1 MRNINKM
8 LQMIF
13 EKIPSTNYSVRKYKE
28 IRLICVTKLIVDH
41 SW

>member
-13 EKIPSTNYSVRKYKE
+13 EKILSTNNFYSVRKYKE
-28 IRLICVTKLIVDH
+28 IRLENLWVDIEA
-41 SW
+41 

>member
-13 EKIPSTNYSVRKYKE
+13 EKILSTNYSVRKYKE
-28 IRLICVTKLIVDH
+28 IRLENLWVDNEA
-41 SW
+41 